1 MANFYLDGTT
11 LTNSTAVYDDVA
23 LTTLAADGYYSDGI
37 ISRQQVSGA
46 LLPAT
51 VCPSCTPPIL
61 CTSIPTFPNGFDGR
75 YSFNINVGE
84 SVSDVGA
91 MVISFFTGVAPDGIR
106 VTYDGDVYN
115 GLSSNTAGW
124 KQGTT
129 GNYTF
134 LGSTIRY
141 DADNLP
147 NTEPQ
152 PCSSAMTTD
161 APNTVSRDN
170 YILNPTTNQW
180 ALDGTTTNISIE
192 SGDLQF
198 EANPDMSE
206 VGSKTWNTMVIPKLN
221 ATPSIVAI
229 EVASSCEFTSWSFEM
244 DCPTDL
250 PSFSSSANF
259 APDASVACTQTLEWT
274 VYRAGNRDTVST
286 TPILYDLVF
295 NNANGTQKRLA
306 GFYRYS
312 GGWYEVDGNGVVVGI
327 GTCS

>member
-1 MANFYLDGTT
+1 MANFYLDGTD

-61 CTSIPTFPNGFDGR
+61 CTSIPTFPPGDGGR
-75 YSFNINVGE
+75 YSFDINVGE
-84 SVSDVGA
+84 SASDVGA

-106 VTYDGDVYN
+106 VTYDGTVYN

-124 KQGTT
+124 RQGTT

-141 DADNLP
+141 TSNPP

-152 PCSSAMTTD
+152 PCSEAMTTD
-161 APNTVSRDN
+161 APNTVSRNN
-170 YILNPTTNQW
+170 YILNQANNQW
-180 ALDGTTTNISIE
+180 QLDGTSTNVSIE

-198 EANPDMSE
+198 EVNPDMSDE
-206 VGSKTWNTMVIPKLN
+206 NNETWNTMVIPKLN
-221 ATPSIVAI
+221 ATPSIVAV
-229 EVASSCEFTSWSFEM
+229 EVASSCVFTSWTFEM
-244 DCPTDL
+244 DCPTNL

-259 APDASVACTQTLEWT
+259 ASNVSTACAQTLEAT

-286 TPILYDLVF
+286 TPMLYDLVF

-312 GGWYEVDGNGVVVGI
+312 GGWYAVDSNGVIISI
-327 GTCS
+327 GACS